1 MLSNN
6 LSVGQVV
13 KATSGKEKDKLFFII
28 KIVDHQY
35 VLIAD
40 GKKRKLGKPKLKKVK
55 HLEIYNVINNK
66 VNNKISS
73 EHNVTDVFLRV
84 ELTKLN
90 DLV

>member
-13 KATSGKEKDKLFFII
+13 RSTSGREQGRLLFVVKII
-28 KIVDHQY
+28 DSEY

-55 HLEIYNVINNK
+55 HLERYDIINKEVKNRIVIQ
-66 VNNKISS
+66 
-73 EHNVTDVFLRV
+73 E
-84 ELTKLN
+84 
-90 DLV
+90 

>member
-13 KATSGKEKDKLFFII
+13 RATSGREQGRLFFVVKVIDS
-28 KIVDHQY
+28 KY

-55 HLEIYNVINNK
+55 HLERYDVINNEIK
-66 VNNKISS
+66 NKIESNK
-73 EHNVTDVFLRV
+73 ETIDAFLRAQ
-84 ELTKLN
+84 LTKLN
-90 DLV
+90 QSI

>member
-13 KATSGKEKDKLFFII
+13 RSTSGREKERLFFVVKVI
-28 KIVDHQY
+28 DSNY

-55 HLEIYNVINNK
+55 HLEICNVINEEIK
-66 VNNKISS
+66 NKILSQKDT
-73 EHNVTDVFLRV
+73 VDAFLRAQ
-84 ELTKLN
+84 LTKLN
-90 DLV
+90 QSI

>member
-13 KATSGKEKDKLFFII
+13 RSTSGKERERLFFVTKII
-28 KIVDHQY
+28 NHEY

-55 HLEIYNVINNK
+55 HLERYNVINNEVK
-66 VNNKISS
+66 NKILS
-73 EHNVTDVFLRV
+73 EQNNTDAFLRAQ
-84 ELTKLN
+84 LIKL
-90 DLV
+90 DQMI

>member
-13 KATSGKEKDKLFFII
+13 RATSGKEQERLFFIT
-28 KIVDHQY
+28 KIIDHEY

-55 HLEIYNVINNK
+55 HLERYNVINNEVK
-66 VNNKISS
+66 NKILS
-73 EHNVTDVFLRV
+73 EQNTTDAFLRAQ
-84 ELTKLN
+84 LIKLN
-90 DLV
+90 QTI

>member
-73 EHNVTDVFLRV
+73 EQNVTDVFLRV

>member
-13 KATSGKEKDKLFFII
+13 KAASGKEKDKLFFIV

-73 EHNVTDVFLRV
+73 EQNVTDVFLRV

>member
-13 KATSGKEKDKLFFII
+13 RSTSGREQGRLFFVVKII
-28 KIVDHQY
+28 DSEY

-55 HLEIYNVINNK
+55 HLERYNIINDEVKNRI
-66 VNNKISS
+66 VSDNGT
-73 EHNVTDVFLRV
+73 VDAFLRAQ
-84 ELTKLN
+84 LTKLN
-90 DLV
+90 QSI

>member
-40 GKKRKLGKPKLKKVK
+40 GKKRKLGKPKLKK
-55 HLEIYNVINNK
+55 L
-66 VNNKISS
+66 S
-73 EHNVTDVFLRV
+73 T
-84 ELTKLN
+84 
-90 DLV
+90 

>member
-13 KATSGKEKDKLFFII
+13 RSTSGKEKGRLFFVV
-28 KIVDHQY
+28 KVVDSNY

-55 HLEIYNVINNK
+55 HLEICNVINK
-66 VNNKISS
+66 EIKNKILSQKDT
-73 EHNVTDVFLRV
+73 VDAFLRAQ
-84 ELTKLN
+84 LTKLN
-90 DLV
+90 QSI